1 MPVIRNIRPSL
12 KTREVLR
19 RQGLGG
25 GAKVRP
31 EIKDLILELLTSVK
45 KARLLEP
52 AVAYE
57 YYAVSGM
64 NGSQI
69 SLEGDK
75 AIHGPL
81 LPAIFPEAQELAAV
95 VITIGPKLEKQAT
108 DYSKSGEALRG
119 MILDGIGSAAVDSLV
134 PEVLRIVANEVSS
147 RGYEISS
154 PVNPGMPG
162 FPLTEQW
169 NLLGLVNA
177 NEIGVKLTYSGVLVP
192 RKSTSMVIG
201 IGPKMTRWTQAE
213 VCARCSLRETCH
225 YKVMEWEENGCF
237 HH

>member
-1 MPVIRNIRPSL
+1 MPVIRDISLSL

-19 RQGLGG
+19 RQGLGR

-31 EIKDLILELLTSVK
+31 EIKILIRELLASLK

-52 AVAYE
+52 AAAYE
-57 YYAVSGM
+57 YYTVSSM

-69 SLEGDK
+69 SLEGNK

-81 LPAIFPEAQELAAV
+81 IPAIFPEAKEVAILLC
-95 VITIGPKLEKQAT
+95 TIGPRLEKQVT
-108 DYSKSGEALRG
+108 DYSKNGATLQG
-119 MILDGIGSAAVDSLV
+119 MILDGIGSAAVDKLV
-134 PEVLRIVANEVSS
+134 SEVFRRLASEVSS

-169 NLLGLVNA
+169 NLSGLVNA
-177 NEIGVKLTYSGVLVP
+177 DEIGVGLTTSGVLIP

-201 IGPKMTRWTQAE
+201 IGPKMIRWTQAE

-225 YKVMEWEENGCF
+225 YKVTE
-237 HH
+237 

>member
-1 MPVIRNIRPSL
+1 MPVIRDIPLSL
-12 KTREVLR
+12 KTSEVLR

-25 GAKVRP
+25 GAKIRP
-31 EIKDLILELLTSVK
+31 EIKILIQELLASVK

-57 YYAVSGM
+57 YYTVSSM

-69 SLEGDK
+69 SLDGDK
-75 AIHGPL
+75 AIRGPL
-81 LPAIFPEAQELAAV
+81 LPAIFPEAKELAV
-95 VITIGPKLEKQAT
+95 LLCTIGPRPEKQVT
-108 DYSKSGEALRG
+108 DYSKSGETMRG
-119 MILDGIGSAAVDSLV
+119 MILDGIGSTAVDMV
-134 PEVLRIVANEVSS
+134 TPEVLRRLASEVSS

-177 NEIGVKLTYSGVLVP
+177 DEIDVRLTASGVLVA
-192 RKSTSMVIG
+192 RKSASMVIG
-201 IGPKMTRWTQAE
+201 IGPRMTRWTDAE

-225 YKVMEWEENGCF
+225 YKVTE
-237 HH
+237 

>member
-1 MPVIRNIRPSL
+1 MPVIRDIPLSL

-45 KARLLEP
+45 KTRLLEP

-57 YYAVSGM
+57 YYTVSSM
-64 NGSQI
+64 NGSQT

-81 LPAIFPEAQELAAV
+81 IPAIFPEAKELAV
-95 VITIGPKLEKQAT
+95 LLCTIGPRLEKQVT
-108 DYSKSGEALRG
+108 DYSKSGEAMRG
-119 MILDGIGSAAVDSLV
+119 MILDGIGSTAVDMMA
-134 PEVLRIVANEVSS
+134 PEVLRRLASEVSS

-177 NEIGVKLTYSGVLVP
+177 DEIGVSLTASGVMVP
-192 RKSTSMVIG
+192 RKSTSMVMG
-201 IGPKMTRWTQAE
+201 IGPQMTRWTQAE

-225 YKVMEWEENGCF
+225 YKVTE
-237 HH
+237 

>member
-1 MPVIRNIRPSL
+1 MPVIRDIPLSL
-12 KTREVLR
+12 KTSEVLR

-31 EIKDLILELLTSVK
+31 EIKILIQELLASVK

-57 YYAVSGM
+57 YYTVSSI

-81 LPAIFPEAQELAAV
+81 LPAIFPEAKELAV
-95 VITIGPKLEKQAT
+95 LLCTIGPGLEKQVT
-108 DYSKSGEALRG
+108 DYSKSDEAMRG
-119 MILDGIGSAAVDSLV
+119 MILDGIGSTAVDMMAL
-134 PEVLRIVANEVSS
+134 EVLRRLASEVSS

-162 FPLTEQW
+162 FSLTEQW
-169 NLLGLVNA
+169 NLLRLVNA
-177 NEIGVKLTYSGVLVP
+177 DEIGVRLTASGVLVP
-192 RKSTSMVIG
+192 RKSTSMVMG
-201 IGPKMTRWTQAE
+201 IGPQMTRWTQAE

-225 YKVMEWEENGCF
+225 YKVTE
-237 HH
+237 

>member
-1 MPVIRNIRPSL
+1 MPVIRDIPLSL

-31 EIKDLILELLTSVK
+31 EIKDLILELLASVK

-57 YYAVSGM
+57 YYTVNSM
-64 NGSQI
+64 NGSQM

-75 AIHGPL
+75 EIHAPL
-81 LPAIFPEAQELAAV
+81 IPAIFPEAKELAV
-95 VITIGPKLEKQAT
+95 LLCTIGARLEKQVT
-108 DYSKSGEALRG
+108 DYTSQGEPLRG
-119 MILDGIGSAAVDSLV
+119 MLLDGMGSTAVDMM
-134 PEVLRIVANEVSS
+134 VLEILRRLSNEVSS

-177 NEIGVKLTYSGVLVP
+177 DEIGVSLTASGVLVP

-225 YKVMEWEENGCF
+225 YKVTE
-237 HH
+237 

>member
-1 MPVIRNIRPSL
+1 MPVIRDIPLRL
-12 KTREVLR
+12 KPAEVLR

-25 GAKVRP
+25 RAKVRP
-31 EIKDLILELLTSVK
+31 EIKSLIRELLASLK
-45 KARLLEP
+45 KSRLLEP

-57 YYAVSGM
+57 YYIVSSM

-75 AIHGPL
+75 EIKGPL
-81 LPAIFPEAQELAAV
+81 LPAIFPEAKGLAA
-95 VITIGPKLEKQAT
+95 ILCTIGPKLEKQVT
-108 DYSKSGEALRG
+108 DYSKSSEAMRG
-119 MILDGIGSAAVDSLV
+119 MILDGIGSTAVDMLAL
-134 PEVLRIVANEVSS
+134 EILRHIASEVSS
-147 RGYEISS
+147 QGYEISS

-177 NEIGVKLTYSGVLVP
+177 DEIGVRLTASGVLVP

-213 VCARCSLRETCH
+213 VCARCSLRESCH
-225 YKVMEWEENGCF
+225 YKVIK
-237 HH
+237 

>member
-1 MPVIRNIRPSL
+1 MPVIRNIPLSL

-31 EIKDLILELLTSVK
+31 EIKILIRELLASLK

-52 AVAYE
+52 VVAYE
-57 YYAVSGM
+57 YYMVSSM
-64 NGSQI
+64 NGSQM

-81 LPAIFPEAQELAAV
+81 LPAIFPEAKELAV
-95 VITIGPKLEKQAT
+95 LLCTIGPRLEKQVT
-108 DYSKSGEALRG
+108 DYSKSGKTMRG
-119 MILDGIGSAAVDSLV
+119 MILDGIGSTAVDMLAL
-134 PEVLRIVANEVSS
+134 EVLRRLANEVSS

-177 NEIGVKLTYSGVLVP
+177 DEIGVGLTASGVLVP

-213 VCARCSLRETCH
+213 VCARCSLRESCH
-225 YKVMEWEENGCF
+225 YKVQAQ
-237 HH
+237 

>member
-1 MPVIRNIRPSL
+1 MPVIHDIPLSL

-57 YYAVSGM
+57 YYTVSSM

-81 LPAIFPEAQELAAV
+81 IPAIFPEAKELAV
-95 VITIGPKLEKQAT
+95 LLCTIGPKLEKQVT
-108 DYSKSGEALRG
+108 DYNKSGEAMRG
-119 MILDGIGSAAVDSLV
+119 MILDGIGSTAVDIVTL
-134 PEVLRIVANEVSS
+134 EVLRRLASEVSS

-169 NLLGLVNA
+169 NLLGLVKA
-177 NEIGVKLTYSGVLVP
+177 DEIGVRLTASGVLVP
-192 RKSTSMVIG
+192 RKSASMVIG
-201 IGPKMTRWTQAE
+201 IGPKMTRWTEAE

-225 YKVMEWEENGCF
+225 YKVKE
-237 HH
+237 

>member
-1 MPVIRNIRPSL
+1 MPVIRDIPLSL
-12 KTREVLR
+12 KTSEVLR

-31 EIKDLILELLTSVK
+31 EIKILIRELLASVK
-45 KARLLEP
+45 KACLLEP

-57 YYAVSGM
+57 YYTVSSM

-75 AIHGPL
+75 SIHGPL
-81 LPAIFPEAQELAAV
+81 IPAIFPEAKELAV
-95 VITIGPKLEKQAT
+95 LLCTIGPRLEKQVT
-108 DYSKSGEALRG
+108 GYSKSGKTMRG
-119 MILDGIGSAAVDSLV
+119 MILDGIGSTAVDMLAL
-134 PEVLRIVANEVSS
+134 EALRRLASEVSP

-177 NEIGVKLTYSGVLVP
+177 DEIGVGLTASGVLVP

-213 VCARCSLRETCH
+213 VCARCSLRESCH
-225 YKVMEWEENGCF
+225 YKVQAQ
-237 HH
+237 

>member
-1 MPVIRNIRPSL
+1 MPVIRDIPLSL

-31 EIKDLILELLTSVK
+31 EIKDLILELLASVK
-45 KARLLEP
+45 RTRLLEP
-52 AVAYE
+52 AVVYE

-64 NGSQI
+64 DGSQI

-75 AIHGPL
+75 AIQGPL
-81 LPAIFPEAQELAAV
+81 LPAIFPEAKELAV
-95 VITIGPKLEKQAT
+95 LLCTIGPKLEKQVT
-108 DYSKSGEALRG
+108 DYSKSDEVLRG
-119 MILDGIGSAAVDSLV
+119 MILDGIGSTAVDMLI
-134 PEVLRIVANEVSS
+134 PEAIRRLSSEVSG
-147 RGYEISS
+147 RGYEVSS

-177 NEIGVKLTYSGVLVP
+177 EEIAVRLTTSGVLVP
-192 RKSTSMVIG
+192 RKSASMIMG
-201 IGPKMTRWTQAE
+201 IGPKMTKWTQAE
-213 VCARCSLRETCH
+213 VCARCSLRETCY
-225 YKVMEWEENGCF
+225 YKVT
-237 HH
+237 